1 MQESSTTPLK
11 KILLWNGGNSWGNAR
26 AGRGVFLKE
35 KCPVSACALT
45 TSRSEAQGCQM
56 TH

>member
-1 MQESSTTPLK
+1 MQESSSTPLK

-45 TSRSEAQGCQM
+45 TSRSDAQGCQM